1 MTSEVIS
8 EPAGP
13 RFGPYI
19 LTAVLGRGGM
29 GVVYRAFD
37 TVKGRTVA
45 LKVLI
50 PELATDR
57 AYQERFRRES
67 KRAARLSEPHIIP
80 IHDYGQIDGL
90 LFIDMRLVE
99 GVDLAALLDRDG
111 PMPPAAAA
119 WITAQVSS
127 ALDAAHADGLIH
139 RDVKPSNIL
148 VTGHGKSMPF
158 AYLID
163 FGIARVISSAS
174 LSTSSGTIG
183 TVAYMAPERFAGSPG
198 DRHADVYS
206 LACVLYECLTGR
218 RPFTGEMVAVMW
230 AQLNAVPPAPST
242 LRPGLPA
249 AVDGVLARGLA
260 KDPAQRYGTA
270 GELAEAI
277 LAATADPGAL
287 SVPVPQA
294 SPLSQAGPVR
304 EPRHPPTVKDSV
316 PAVVSGPVQPETS
329 VPLWDSDPRGQAR
342 AALRAIV
349 SDPDRGIAALSSAQ
363 TMATALKS
371 LLPDMPRETKVLVAA
386 AEEGLAEALSYHVS
400 RGMDPGTVRGK
411 VARSFARHTGFRSAA
426 CQWAVDELAAVL
438 GLDSPGAGPA
448 G

>member
-1 MTSEVIS
+1 MTSELIS
-8 EPAGP
+8 EPAGL

-19 LTAVLGRGGM
+19 LTGELGRGGM

-50 PELATDR
+50 PELAVDR
-57 AYQERFRRES
+57 AFQDRFRRES

-80 IHDYGQIDGL
+80 IHDYGQIDGR

-99 GVDLAALLDRDG
+99 GIDLATLLERDG

-119 WITAQVSS
+119 WITAQVAS

-148 VTGHGKSMPF
+148 ITGHGQSMPF

-163 FGIARVISSAS
+163 FGIARAINSSN
-174 LSTSSGTIG
+174 LSTSSRTIG
-183 TVAYMAPERFAGSPG
+183 TMAYMAPERLAGSPG

-218 RPFTGEMVAVMW
+218 APFGGEMVEIMW

-242 LRPGLPA
+242 LRPGLSA
-249 AVDGVLARGLA
+249 AVDQVVARGLA
-260 KDPAQRYGTA
+260 KDPADRYGTA
-270 GELAEAI
+270 GGLAEAI
-277 LAATADPGAL
+277 LAATADPGPP
-287 SVPVPQA
+287 SIPVPVP
-294 SPLSQAGPVR
+294 G
-304 EPRHPPTVKDSV
+304 
-316 PAVVSGPVQPETS
+316 
-329 VPLWDSDPRGQAR
+329 PLWDGDPGGRAR
-342 AALRAIV
+342 TALRAIIA
-349 SDPDRGIAALSSAQ
+349 DPDRGVAALSSTQA
-363 TMATALKS
+363 MSTALRD

-386 AEEGLAEALSYHVS
+386 AEEGVAEALSYYVAN
-400 RGMDPGTVRGK
+400 GMDSATVRDK

-438 GLDSPGAGPA
+438 GLGSAGAGP
-448 G
+448 GR

>member
-1 MTSEVIS
+1 MDTAMTSELIS

-50 PELATDR
+50 PELAADR
-57 AYQERFRRES
+57 AYQDRFRRES

-80 IHDYGQIDGL
+80 IHDYGQIDGR

-99 GVDLAALLDRDG
+99 GTDLANLLDRDG

-119 WITAQVSS
+119 WITAQVAS
-127 ALDAAHADGLIH
+127 ALDAAHAGGLIH
-139 RDVKPSNIL
+139 RDVKPSNVLIA
-148 VTGHGKSMPF
+148 GHGKSMPF

-163 FGIARVISSAS
+163 FGIARVISGGS
-174 LSTSSGTIG
+174 LSTSSSTIG

-198 DRHADVYS
+198 DRRADVYS

-218 RPFTGEMVAVMW
+218 QPFTGEMVAVMW

-242 LRPGLPA
+242 VRPGLPA
-249 AVDGVLARGLA
+249 AVDEVVARGLA
-260 KDPAQRYGTA
+260 KDPADRYGTA

-277 LAATADPGAL
+277 LAATAEAGAL
-287 SVPVPQA
+287 SVPIPVLVADQA
-294 SPLSQAGPVR
+294 PDR
-304 EPRHPPTVKDSV
+304 
-316 PAVVSGPVQPETS
+316 PETD
-329 VPLWDSDPRGQAR
+329 VPLWDSDRDGRAR

-349 SDPDRGIAALSSAQ
+349 SHPELGVAALSSTQA
-363 TMATALKS
+363 MSAALRD
-371 LLPDMPRETKVLVAA
+371 LLPGQPRETQVLVAA
-386 AEEGLAEALSYHVS
+386 AEEGLAEALSYHVA
-400 RGMDPGTVRGK
+400 RGMDPVTVRGK
-411 VARSFARHTGFRSAA
+411 VARSFARHTGFRPAA

-438 GLDSPGAGPA
+438 GLDSAGARPA